1 VSCDIN
7 REIDYPAMKTLLFV
21 NVSRGELL
29 NLKEILENNGV
40 TGCRL
45 LICGDLQNLPEI
57 LRSNEVHSIVYQI
70 KSSGYLKDLEY
81 LRSFAQETPR
91 IVYGGKLGRREL
103 FDLINVGTVYYYLEK
118 PVDEYEFVSA
128 VSSSLSYSRSLE
140 ERYRSLH
147 QISIKQQIEK
157 LNNIGIA
164 LSSEHN
170 VEKLLDQIISQALV
184 LARCDAGSIYIKEG
198 DVLTFQVARNN
209 TLKQRLGDG
218 YEDTYFKKYTFPITK
233 NRISGYVA
241 ATGEIL
247 NIKDAYGIQG
257 REYTFTDDI
266 DRRTNYVTK
275 SMVVAPM
282 KDHDNEILGVL
293 QLINCLDDDGEV
305 VPFDK
310 NLENLIQ
317 SLASQAA
324 VAFRNAKLIEEV
336 KNAHLDTTMKLSMAA
351 EFLGDDIP
359 NHLRRMT
366 DYSIIV
372 AKYLGLEDGERQI
385 LRYAAPMHDIG
396 KIGIPHS
403 ILFKPGKLTREEREV
418 MKNHTIYGAEILEG
432 SASVILRTSKDVAL
446 NHHEWWN
453 GMGYPNR
460 LAGEKIPI
468 YGQIV
473 SIADVF
479 DALTSKRCYKE
490 AFELGS
496 AIEEIRAS
504 RNIMFGP
511 HIVDAFVK
519 GIEEIVDGM
528 RVSRQAGAR
537 GANHVN
543 GEVIEAALSQ

>member
-1 VSCDIN
+1 VNCDIN
-7 REIDYPAMKTLLFV
+7 PEIDYPAMKTLLFV
-21 NVSRGELL
+21 NVNRGELL
-29 NLKEILENNGV
+29 SLKEILENNGV

-57 LRSNEVHSIVYQI
+57 LRSHEVHSIVYQI

-103 FDLINVGTVYYYLEK
+103 FDLINVGTVYYYIEK

-128 VSSSLSYSRSLE
+128 VGSALSYSRSLE

-184 LARCDAGSIYIKEG
+184 LARCDAGSIYIKKG
-198 DVLTFQVARNN
+198 DVLAFEVARNN

-241 ATGEIL
+241 ATGDIL
-247 NIKDAYGIQG
+247 NIPDAYGIQG
-257 REYTFTDDI
+257 KEYTFTDDI

-293 QLINCLDDDGEV
+293 QLINCLDDEGEV

-324 VAFRNAKLIEEV
+324 VAIRNASLIEEV
-336 KNAHLDTTMKLSMAA
+336 TKAHLDTIMRLSTAA
-351 EFLGDDIP
+351 EYLGDDTSD
-359 NHLRRMT
+359 HLRRMT

-372 AKYLGLEDGERQI
+372 AKNLGLEYKKREI

-396 KIGIPHS
+396 KIGIPDS
-403 ILFKPGKLTREEREV
+403 ILLKPGKLTREEREM

-432 SASVILRTSKDVAL
+432 STSEILRTSSEVAL
-446 NHHEWWN
+446 NHHERWD
-453 GMGYPNR
+453 GKGYPNG
-460 LAGEKIPI
+460 LEGEKIPI
-468 YGQIV
+468 SGQIV

-479 DALTSKRCYKE
+479 DALVSKRCYKE
-490 AFELGS
+490 AFELDS
-496 AIEEIRAS
+496 SIEMIRAR
-504 RNIMFGP
+504 RNTKFGP
-511 HIVDAFVK
+511 HVVDAFVK
-519 GIEEIVDGM
+519 GIEEIVDVI
-528 RVSRQAGAR
+528 RVSQQAGAR
-537 GANHVN
+537 GANLVN
-543 GEVIEAALSQ
+543 GDVIEAPLSQ